1 MLLFYYCLISSRE
14 FIPRTTITMLAIPP
28 AAQGGG
34 AVPPA
39 AQSGGVW
46 RDKNRN
52 ISASQHRRE
61 ERVKKQNGEIQW
73 FGLADPSNLKDMP
86 PNAYTKTE
94 QTKKDATEYLNSAF
108 HAGEITIDWLETNRA
123 RSSGH
128 LGDKQVLLEVPI
140 KILSRLMNMS
150 FHAGAV
156 RDLLLLKPLLV
167 SLSFIDH

>member
-1 MLLFYYCLISSRE
+1 
-14 FIPRTTITMLAIPP
+14 MLAI
-28 AAQGGG
+28 
-34 AVPPA
+34 PPA

-61 ERVKKQNGEIQW
+61 EIAKKEKDETQW
-73 FGLADPSNLKDMP
+73 FGLADSRNLKDMP
-86 PNAYTKTE
+86 PNACAKTQ

-108 HAGEITIDWLETNRA
+108 HAGEITIEWPETNRA

-128 LGDKQVLLEVPI
+128 LGDKQVLVEVPI
-140 KILSRLMNMS
+140 KLLSRLMNMS

>member
-1 MLLFYYCLISSRE
+1 
-14 FIPRTTITMLAIPP
+14 MLAIPP
-28 AAQGGG
+28 ADQGGG
-34 AVPPA
+34 AIPPA
-39 AQSGGVW
+39 AQSGDVW

-61 ERVKKQNGEIQW
+61 ERVKKQKGEIQW
-73 FGLADPSNLKDMP
+73 FGLADSSNLKDMP

-94 QTKKDATEYLNSAF
+94 QTKKDATEYLNLAF
-108 HAGEITIDWLETNRA
+108 HAGEITIEWPETNRA

-128 LGDKQVLLEVPI
+128 LGDKQVLVEVPI
-140 KILSRLMNMS
+140 KLLSRLMNMS